1 MRPAPRARLR
11 TVSQRLPDALGRR
24 DGVTVHAQVIARCAR
39 AQRQRAAES
48 ALPNGNSMHIP
59 HSQLPA
65 ALEDAAFHLLD
76 GGADRLAVYLSVP
89 PGDVPRRSRPVL
101 LVHSVNAAA
110 SAAEVRP
117 LFDAMKGDGVVCALD
132 LPGFGHSRAS
142 AVPLEGSTG
151 QGGSAE
157 SGAAGRQIPPARAP
171 ARVERRYTT
180 RQMTDAVATAAR
192 WLSQREGGAPVRV
205 IGVSLGC
212 EFVARAAV
220 ENPAL
225 FADLTLVSPTGL
237 RGGQRLRGPRGSTRY
252 VALADRVIRGPGWG
266 PFLFRQLTRPSV
278 IRYFLRRTWGAREI
292 DEALWAYCCSA
303 ARQPGAEHAPLSF
316 LSAALF
322 SADIHDVYEAVR
334 APVLVVHGTRGD
346 FTDYHGLPL
355 PGVQRPWQVHVMQ
368 HAGALPY
375 FERLPEFLS
384 VWRRFAAA
392 VDARIDDAGTPG
404 CP

>member
-1 MRPAPRARLR
+1 MPAQNGRLQKIFVMRTTPSPLPPALVA
-11 TVSQRLPDALGRR
+11 SQRHVLAGVGGPVMLYVGDCAPATRSGRP
-24 DGVTVHAQVIARCAR
+24 T
-39 AQRQRAAES
+39 
-48 ALPNGNSMHIP
+48 
-59 HSQLPA
+59 
-65 ALEDAAFHLLD
+65 
-76 GGADRLAVYLSVP
+76 
-89 PGDVPRRSRPVL
+89 L

-117 LFDAMKGDGVVCALD
+117 LFEALRDERTVCALD
-132 LPGFGHSRAS
+132 LPGFGHSRSQVGEIAEAS
-142 AVPLEGSTG
+142 SPQAW
-151 QGGSAE
+151 
-157 SGAAGRQIPPARAP
+157 
-171 ARVERRYTT
+171 RYTV
-180 RQMTDAVATAAR
+180 RQMTDAVAEAAR
-192 WLSQREGGAPVRV
+192 WLSGHHGGGAVSV
-205 IGVSLGC
+205 VGVSLGC

-278 IRYFLRRTWGAREI
+278 IRYFLRRTWGSREI

-346 FTDYHGLPL
+346 FTDYRGLPL

-392 VDARIDDAGTPG
+392 VDARIDDAGTAG